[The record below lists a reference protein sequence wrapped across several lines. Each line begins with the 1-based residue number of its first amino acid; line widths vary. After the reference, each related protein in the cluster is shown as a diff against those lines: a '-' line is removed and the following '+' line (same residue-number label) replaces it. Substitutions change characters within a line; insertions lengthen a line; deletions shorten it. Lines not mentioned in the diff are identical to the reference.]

1 MKIQSKQ
8 NRLPWLTLPFGML
21 VLVLP
26 NIGCISIRNSSP
38 NCFPVV
44 ANCNHIQP
52 ELANSAEFCPLYDR
66 RDVLR
71 QWAGKLNPKR
81 LIPGQVTDWTSNQR
95 SRCVAARTSVQSWI
109 CTKKE
114 EANAPPWP
122 RFHPVPTKPVFEP
135 EENDTSTAPDVYG
148 QFGKG

>member
-1 MKIQSKQ
+1 MKIRSKH
-8 NRLPWLTLPFGML
+8 NRLSWLHLPFCIL
-21 VLVLP
+21 LLSD
-26 NIGCISIRNSSP
+26 NGCISVRNSSSSG
-38 NCFPVV
+38 FPAV
-44 ANCNHIQP
+44 ANCNQIQREP
-52 ELANSAEFCPLYDR
+52 ANSAEFCPLYDR

-71 QWAGKLNPKR
+71 QWADKLNPVR

-95 SRCVAARTSVQSWI
+95 SRCLAARNSVQGWI
-109 CTKKE
+109 RAKKE

-135 EENDTSTAPDVYG
+135 EENESSMTPEVYG